1 MRRPLFCRT
10 CTALLDE
17 LAKAAEAAAAA
28 SPFAL
33 GKLRAEGVEAAS
45 EEWRDLRIRFLEIRE
60 KARQHIEY
68 GHGHQAFEGLSCGVG
83 RFDAPRS

>member
-28 SPFAL
+28 SPSAL
-33 GKLRAEGVEAAS
+33 GKFRAEDVEAAS
-45 EEWRDLRIRFLEIRE
+45 EEWRKLRIRYLEIQE
-60 KARQHIEY
+60 ITRQHIEHR
-68 GHGHQAFEGLSCGVG
+68 HGHQSCRRPPMSGWTV
-83 RFDAPRS
+83 